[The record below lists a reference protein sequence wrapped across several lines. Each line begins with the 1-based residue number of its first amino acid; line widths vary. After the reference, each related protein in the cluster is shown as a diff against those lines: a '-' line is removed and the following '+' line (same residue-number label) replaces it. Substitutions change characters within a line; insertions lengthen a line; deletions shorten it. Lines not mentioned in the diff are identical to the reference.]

1 MSLFVYLQIA
11 ENILQCTPLKDKNM
25 AEKKT
30 QKGGFR
36 KKLLTFAT
44 FLSTIIPS
52 AAVAKDAPQQDND
65 NADKIVTVVPTRKI
79 DYQVDTLDNIV
90 NYGAYSGDKNTITLS
105 YQKIPGAHYD
115 LPEDFLAM
123 SLIHEQKH
131 RDNREAGIRKYP
143 VSPEQA
149 YKLDMHNEISAN
161 IAELIYIRDKYLK
174 TGDTKI
180 LEISPRFYF
189 YKEAIEQGIIN
200 PKSEYREDFDK
211 EMSLIVNGVIKMWHN
226 NVETAYSKQNA
237 NTAFNNSDHAGS
249 YSEFHDEN
257 YQKCLE
263 LTYKIAGVD
272 FSQYIEKDV
281 EVPEVGKKRLNYLL
295 AQSYVHVKSTN
306 NQEASERFHLPAYD
320 GNLTIDEYRNLLRHA
335 IVIQHMSIAE
345 KTPQDY
351 MDSLATAYVKKE
363 KTAEDIAKEY
373 EKSFDVVDEYFYSVV
388 EGMID
393 RISSEAYNGDI
404 KIPRKSKDKGAYY
417 TQALEKLYTAHI
429 EVDGKKEDVNLFQIL
444 NPNDKMPFSDLYD
457 LSNGFFV
464 KEKNNKKVSVTGLP
478 KPKYRQWKDKDGER
492 VSEVLYFETID
503 TSRESIIQPKKSYIS
518 KAKDNIAEFMKN
530 PTENLLAMKK
540 RNGYE

>member
-11 ENILQCTPLKDKNM
+11 ENILQCIPLKDKNM

-79 DYQVDTLDNIV
+79 DYQVDTLDNVV

-237 NTAFNNSDHAGS
+237 NNAFNNSDHVGS

-417 TQALEKLYTAHI
+417 TQVLEKLYTAHI

-464 KEKNNKKVSVTGLP
+464 KEKNNKKVSATGLP

-518 KAKDNIAEFMKN
+518 EAKDNIAEFMKN